1 MKFNRENNYRK
12 QEIEGMQKINSE
24 VLKEVKHTV
33 DGSKNEI
40 VYIDMDK
47 IRPNS
52 RNQYEMTEIE
62 EMAGMIKLAGGI
74 LQNLIVK
81 PMDEEGYYVLTT
93 GERRWR
99 GARLLRD
106 RNEYPA
112 IFDNKVPCVI
122 QDPVE
127 IELPLNDEDKE
138 DFAILVTNQYRVKT
152 DAILYME
159 MLQWKRIISN
169 LKKAGV
175 EYLPKEFGS
184 DQEIKLKGK
193 RTRELVA
200 EQMNLS
206 TGQVARFEKIEKHG
220 SEELISKLMRNELNL
235 PEAEELTK
243 LDKEEVAQLFRKY
256 DLLALP
262 VLDKDGLMVGI
273 VTFDDAMDVMVEEA
287 TEDITKMAAIN
298 PSEKTYFNTST
309 FAHAKNRI
317 PWLLILM
324 LTSIITGTI
333 ITKYEDAFAA
343 IPLLVSF
350 IQGKF

>member
-1 MKFNRENNYRK
+1 MKFNLENNYRK
-12 QEIEGMQKINSE
+12 QEITEMQETEQEG
-24 VLKEVKHTV
+24 LKEAKHAA
-33 DGSKNEI
+33 DNLKNET

-81 PMDEEGYYVLTT
+81 PMNEEGYYVLTT

-99 GARLLRD
+99 GACLLRD
-106 RNEYPA
+106 RNEYQA
-112 IFDNKVPCVI
+112 LYDNKVPCVI

-243 LDKEEVAQLFRKY
+243 LDEEEQKELLQQSDSTNIKEKVQQKLKEKEER
-256 DLLALP
+256 
-262 VLDKDGLMVGI
+262 VGI
-273 VTFDDAMDVMVEEA
+273 KPMEISKRI
-287 TEDITKMAAIN
+287 EDILVDLEETVYIR
-298 PSEKTYFNTST
+298 EKEYQ
-309 FAHAKNRI
+309 KLER
-317 PWLLILM
+317 ILM
-324 LTSIITGTI
+324 DFKKIMRNGE
-333 ITKYEDAFAA
+333 K
-343 IPLLVSF
+343 
-350 IQGKF
+350 

>member
-1 MKFNRENNYRK
+1 MKFNLENNYRR
-12 QEIEGMQKINSE
+12 QEIAKMQE
-24 VLKEVKHTV
+24 TEQEALKEAKHAT
-33 DGSKNEI
+33 DNLKNEI

-99 GARLLRD
+99 GACLLRD

-112 IFDNKVPCVI
+112 LYDNKVPCVI

-184 DQEIKLKGK
+184 NQEIKLKGK

-243 LDKEEVAQLFRKY
+243 LDEEEQREILQQSNPQNLKEEVQQRLKEKEKRVEIK
-256 DLLALP
+256 P
-262 VLDKDGLMVGI
+262 VEISK
-273 VTFDDAMDVMVEEA
+273 
-287 TEDITKMAAIN
+287 
-298 PSEKTYFNTST
+298 
-309 FAHAKNRI
+309 RI
-317 PWLLILM
+317 GDILM
-324 LTSIITGTI
+324 NLEETVYIREKEYQKLERI
-333 ITKYEDAFAA
+333 
-343 IPLLVSF
+343 LVDFKKIMES
-350 IQGKF
+350 GEK

>member
-1 MKFNRENNYRK
+1 MKFNRNNNYGN
-12 QEIEGMQKINSE
+12 QEVEKMQKADPE
-24 VLKEVKHTV
+24 ALKETQHPVTNLE
-33 DGSKNEI
+33 DEI

-47 IRPNS
+47 ILPNS
-52 RNQYEMTEIE
+52 RNKYEMTEIE
-62 EMAGMIKLAGGI
+62 EIAGMIKLAGGI

-99 GARLLRD
+99 GACLLRD

-112 IFDNKVPCVI
+112 RYDNKVPCVI
-122 QDPVE
+122 RDPVK

-175 EYLPKEFGS
+175 EYRPKELGRN
-184 DQEIKLKGK
+184 QEVKLKGK

-200 EQMNLS
+200 EQMNMS

-220 SEELISKLMRNELNL
+220 SEELISKLMKNELNL
-235 PEAEELTK
+235 PEAENLTK
-243 LDKEEVAQLFRKY
+243 LDKEEQKEILQQSNLKNLKEEVQQRLKEKEKR
-256 DLLALP
+256 
-262 VLDKDGLMVGI
+262 
-273 VTFDDAMDVMVEEA
+273 VEIKPMKIKGELENILVNLEE
-287 TEDITKMAAIN
+287 TVYIR
-298 PSEKTYFNTST
+298 EKEYE
-309 FAHAKNRI
+309 KLKRI
-317 PWLLILM
+317 
-324 LTSIITGTI
+324 
-333 ITKYEDAFAA
+333 
-343 IPLLVSF
+343 LVDF
-350 IQGKF
+350 KKIMENGEI

>member
-1 MKFNRENNYRK
+1 M
-12 QEIEGMQKINSE
+12 QETEQEG
-24 VLKEVKHTV
+24 LKEAKHAA
-33 DGSKNEI
+33 DNLKNET

-81 PMDEEGYYVLTT
+81 PMNKDGYYVLTT

-99 GARLLRD
+99 GACLLRD

-112 IFDNKVPCVI
+112 LYDNKVPCVI

-243 LDKEEVAQLFRKY
+243 LDEEEQKELLQQSDLTNIKEKVQQKLKEKEER
-256 DLLALP
+256 
-262 VLDKDGLMVGI
+262 VGI
-273 VTFDDAMDVMVEEA
+273 NPMEISKRI
-287 TEDITKMAAIN
+287 EDILVDLEETVYIR
-298 PSEKTYFNTST
+298 EKEYQ
-309 FAHAKNRI
+309 KLER
-317 PWLLILM
+317 ILM
-324 LTSIITGTI
+324 DFKKIMRNGE
-333 ITKYEDAFAA
+333 K
-343 IPLLVSF
+343 
-350 IQGKF
+350 

>member
-1 MKFNRENNYRK
+1 MKFNLENNYRK
-12 QEIEGMQKINSE
+12 QEITEMQETEQEG
-24 VLKEVKHTV
+24 LKEAKHAA
-33 DGSKNEI
+33 DNLKNET

-81 PMDEEGYYVLTT
+81 PMNEEGYYVLTT

-99 GARLLRD
+99 GACLLRD

-112 IFDNKVPCVI
+112 LYDNKVPCVI

-243 LDKEEVAQLFRKY
+243 LDEQEQKELLQQSDSTNIKEKVQQKLKEKEER
-256 DLLALP
+256 
-262 VLDKDGLMVGI
+262 VGI
-273 VTFDDAMDVMVEEA
+273 KPMEISKRI
-287 TEDITKMAAIN
+287 EDILVDLEETVYIR
-298 PSEKTYFNTST
+298 EKEYQ
-309 FAHAKNRI
+309 KLER
-317 PWLLILM
+317 ILM
-324 LTSIITGTI
+324 DFKKILRNGE
-333 ITKYEDAFAA
+333 K
-343 IPLLVSF
+343 
-350 IQGKF
+350 